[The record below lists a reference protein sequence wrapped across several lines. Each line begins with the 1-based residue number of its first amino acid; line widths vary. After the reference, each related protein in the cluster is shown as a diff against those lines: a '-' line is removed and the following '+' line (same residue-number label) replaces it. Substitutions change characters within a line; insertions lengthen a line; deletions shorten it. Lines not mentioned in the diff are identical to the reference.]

1 MVLPS
6 HGFIQQQQRG
16 QASFPFGTSLQQH
29 PPSQAHQP
37 TPSSLA
43 HATAQQQ
50 QPGAGAT
57 TSSLPPHLQGGAAG
71 GGGGAPGLGNAQ
83 SGSSGN
89 DVGLDPNDFPALGS
103 GSTGANAGAVG
114 ATNSPVTTL
123 ASSYASQAG
132 TGGASATQANSSGGT
147 GTSNGPRDF
156 TADDFPALGGQS
168 STQQPSTQ
176 RQPQTNQAEGN
187 GSHPPGLNGFENR
200 QQPGLINLGAQRGI
214 PQPQGDAEKR
224 VSILSI

>member
-37 TPSSLA
+37 TQSSLA

-71 GGGGAPGLGNAQ
+71 GGGG
-83 SGSSGN
+83 
-89 DVGLDPNDFPALGS
+89 
-103 GSTGANAGAVG
+103 
-114 ATNSPVTTL
+114 
-123 ASSYASQAG
+123 
-132 TGGASATQANSSGGT
+132 GGAASAGQNDALYIGDLQWVCTFVLPYPPLPLSPLSAAMYAVSLRRFDACV
-147 GTSNGPRDF
+147 PPVRFFLF
-156 TADDFPALGGQS
+156 TVDD
-168 STQQPSTQ
+168 
-176 RQPQTNQAEGN
+176 
-187 GSHPPGLNGFENR
+187 
-200 QQPGLINLGAQRGI
+200 
-214 PQPQGDAEKR
+214 
-224 VSILSI
+224 